1 MCWYV
6 QQQPATELT
15 DKDGRHYTT
24 PDGAGGVVIAE
35 SNYTMGLSA
44 DYTAFLANP
53 NSTNNRLTNIY
64 RTRL

>member
-1 MCWYV
+1 M
-6 QQQPATELT
+6 T
-15 DKDGRHYTT
+15 DKDGRCYTT